1 MGEGNDMDWML
12 TPEQIEFRDRLR
24 AWVDENIPKEAAREA
39 ERVDGNY
46 PHHLFDRLA
55 EGGYHATGVPRE
67 YGGMGA
73 DLTTQLIQS
82 RELSRSLAGMIWIW
96 GSTSFA
102 GANSIGLYGSDA
114 QKRELLPK
122 IAKGQLKVTIGFT
135 EPGGGTDVLGAL
147 RTTATRTDGGWIV
160 NGVKKWCTSA
170 HVSDYVL
177 LLVRTDDKVARK
189 HHGVS
194 LFLLPPRSEGVT
206 LEPLET
212 LGMRGLGT
220 FDMTMEN
227 VFVPDEL
234 VLGEPNNAWYML
246 LPTLANERMLLM
258 GTCLG
263 IMDGVAEETLAYM
276 KTREAFGKPI
286 GAFQA
291 VQHHFANIRM
301 ALHQTEL
308 VAYNAARLADAG
320 ADTFLEVTMGKVIAS
335 EHAVNAADLGIQI
348 FGGMGYS
355 ADNDMQ
361 RYWRDARLMRFS
373 PINNEMARNLVA
385 ERFGL
390 PRSF

>member
-1 MGEGNDMDWML
+1 MEWML
-12 TPEQIEFRDRLR
+12 NPSQIAFRDTLR
-24 AWVDENIPKEAAREA
+24 AWVDRNIPKDAAREG

-55 EGGYHATGVPRE
+55 QGGYHATAVPSE
-67 YGGMGA
+67 YGGKGA
-73 DLTTQLIQS
+73 DLVTQLIQA

-102 GANSIGLYGSDA
+102 GANSIGLYGSES
-114 QKRELLPK
+114 QKRDMLPK
-122 IAKGQLKVTIGFT
+122 IARGELKVTIGFT
-135 EPGGGTDVLGAL
+135 EAGGGTDVLGAL
-147 RTTATRTDGGWIV
+147 KTTAAKVDGGWLI
-160 NGVKKWCTSA
+160 NGVKKWCSSA

-177 LLVRTDDKVARK
+177 LLVRTNDKVERK
-189 HHGVS
+189 HQGVTLFLMPPTAKGVS
-194 LFLLPPRSEGVT
+194 LK
-206 LEPLET
+206 PLTT

-220 FDMTMEN
+220 FEMTMED

-234 VLGEPNNAWYML
+234 VLGEPDKAWYML
-246 LPTLANERMLLM
+246 LPTLANERMLLL

-263 IMDGVAEETLAYM
+263 IMDGIAEDALAYIQ
-276 KTREAFGKPI
+276 KREAFGKPI

-291 VQHHFANIRM
+291 VQHHFANIQM
-301 ALHQTEL
+301 ARHQTEL
-308 VAYNAARLADAG
+308 VAFDAARKADAG
-320 ADTFLEVTMGKVIAS
+320 DDVFMEVTMGKVIAS

-348 FGGMGYS
+348 FGGAGYS
-355 ADNDMQ
+355 GDNDMQ

-373 PINNEMARNLVA
+373 PITNEMARNLVA

>member
-1 MGEGNDMDWML
+1 MEWML
-12 TPEQIEFRDRLR
+12 NTAQIEFRDRLR
-24 AWVDENIPKEAAREA
+24 EWVTENIPNDVAREA
-39 ERVDGNY
+39 EKIDGNY
-46 PHHLFDRLA
+46 PHHLFERLA
-55 EGGYHATGVPRE
+55 EGGYHATAVPQE
-67 YGGMGA
+67 YGGAGA
-73 DLTTQLIQS
+73 DYTTQLIQS

-102 GANSIGLYGSDA
+102 GANSIGLYGTDE

-122 IAKGQLKVTIGFT
+122 IAKGELKVTIGFT
-135 EPGGGTDVLGAL
+135 EPGGGTDVLGTL
-147 RTTATRTDGGWIV
+147 KTTARKVDGGWII

-177 LLVRTDDKVARK
+177 LLVRTNDKVERK

-194 LFLLPPRSEGVT
+194 LFLMSPKAKGVT
-206 LEPLET
+206 LKPLT
-212 LGMRGLGT
+212 TMGMRGLGT
-220 FDMTMEN
+220 FEMTMED
-227 VFVPDEL
+227 VFVPDDRL
-234 VLGEPNNAWYML
+234 LGEPDKAWYML
-246 LPTLANERMLLM
+246 LPTLTNERMLLL

-263 IMDGVAEETLAYM
+263 ILDGVAEDALAYM
-276 KTREAFGKPI
+276 KSREAFGKQI

-291 VQHHFANIRM
+291 VQHHYANIIM
-301 ALHQTEL
+301 ARHQTEL
-308 VAYNAARLADAG
+308 LAFDTARKADAG
-320 ADTFLEVTMGKVIAS
+320 IDTFLEVTMGKVIAS

-385 ERFGL
+385 EHFGL

>member
-1 MGEGNDMDWML
+1 
-12 TPEQIEFRDRLR
+12 
-24 AWVDENIPKEAAREA
+24 
-39 ERVDGNY
+39 
-46 PHHLFDRLA
+46 
-55 EGGYHATGVPRE
+55 
-67 YGGMGA
+67 
-73 DLTTQLIQS
+73 
-82 RELSRSLAGMIWIW
+82 
-96 GSTSFA
+96 
-102 GANSIGLYGSDA
+102 
-114 QKRELLPK
+114 
-122 IAKGQLKVTIGFT
+122 
-135 EPGGGTDVLGAL
+135 
-147 RTTATRTDGGWIV
+147 
-160 NGVKKWCTSA
+160 
-170 HVSDYVL
+170 
-177 LLVRTDDKVARK
+177 
-189 HHGVS
+189 
-194 LFLLPPRSEGVT
+194 
-206 LEPLET
+206 
-212 LGMRGLGT
+212 
-220 FDMTMEN
+220 
-227 VFVPDEL
+227 
-234 VLGEPNNAWYML
+234 
-246 LPTLANERMLLM
+246 ERMLLM

>member
-1 MGEGNDMDWML
+1 MDWML
-12 TPEQIEFRDRLR
+12 NPEQIAFRDTLR
-24 AWVDENIPKEAAREA
+24 AWVEENIPKDAAREG
-39 ERVDGNY
+39 EKVDGNY

-55 EGGYHATGVPRE
+55 KGGYHATAVPKE

-73 DLTTQLIQS
+73 DLTTQLIQA

-102 GANSIGLYGSDA
+102 GANSIGLYGTEQ
-114 QKRELLPK
+114 QKQEFLPK
-122 IAKGQLKVTIGFT
+122 IAKGELKVTIGFT
-135 EPGGGTDVLGAL
+135 EPDGGTDVLGAL
-147 RTTATRTDGGWIV
+147 KTTATRTDGGWII
-160 NGVKKWCTSA
+160 NGVKKWCSSA

-177 LLVRTDDKVARK
+177 LLVRTNKKVERK
-189 HHGVS
+189 HQ
-194 LFLLPPRSEGVT
+194 GVT
-206 LEPLET
+206 LFLMPPNAKGVTLKPLTT

-220 FDMTMEN
+220 FEMTMEN

-234 VLGEPNNAWYML
+234 VLGQPDKAWYML
-246 LPTLANERMLLM
+246 LPTLANERMLLL

-263 IMDGVAEETLAYM
+263 IMDGIAEDVLAYI
-276 KTREAFGKPI
+276 KTRHAFGKEI

-291 VQHHFANIRM
+291 VQHHFANILM
-301 ALHQTEL
+301 ARHQTEL
-308 VAYNAARLADAG
+308 VAFDAGRKADAG
-320 ADTFLEVTMGKVIAS
+320 EDIFMEVTMGKVIAS
-335 EHAVNAADLGIQI
+335 EHAVNAADIGIQL

>member
-1 MGEGNDMDWML
+1 MDWML
-12 TPEQIEFRDRLR
+12 NAEQIEFRDTLR
-24 AWVDENIPKEAAREA
+24 DWVDRELPKHESREA
-39 ERVDGNY
+39 ERIDGNY

-55 EGGYHATGVPRE
+55 QAGYHATSVPVE
-67 YGGMGA
+67 YGGRGA
-73 DLTTQLIQS
+73 DLVTQLIQA

-102 GANSIGLYGSDA
+102 GANSIGLYGSEW
-114 QKRELLPK
+114 QKRTLLPQ
-122 IAKGQLKVTIGFT
+122 IAQGRLKVTIGFT

-147 RTTATRTDGGWIV
+147 RTTAERVNGGWVI
-160 NGVKKWCTSA
+160 NGAKKWCTSA

-177 LLVRTDDKVARK
+177 LLARTNENVARK

-194 LFLLPPRSEGVT
+194 LFLMSPKAQGVS
-206 LEPLET
+206 LSPLTT

-227 VFVPDEL
+227 VFVPDEYL
-234 VLGEPNNAWYML
+234 LGEPDHAWRML

-263 IMDGVAEETLAYM
+263 IIDGVVEDTLAYA
-276 KTREAFGKPI
+276 KSRHAFGKPI
-286 GAFQA
+286 GEFQA
-291 VQHHFANIRM
+291 VQHHFANIVM
-301 ALHQTEL
+301 AQHQTEL
-308 VAYNAARLADAG
+308 VAFNAARQADAG
-320 ADTFLEVTMGKVIAS
+320 ADTFLEVTMGKVITS
-335 EHAVNAADLGIQI
+335 EHAVMAADLGIQI
-348 FGGMGYS
+348 FGGQGYS
-355 ADNDMQ
+355 GDNDMQ

-385 ERFGL
+385 ERFDL

>member
-1 MGEGNDMDWML
+1 MEWML
-12 TPEQIEFRDRLR
+12 NPAQIEFRDTLR
-24 AWVDENIPKEAAREA
+24 AWVDREIPKDAAREA

-46 PHHLFDRLA
+46 PHHLFERLA

-73 DLTTQLIQS
+73 DLVTQLIQS

-102 GANSIGLYGSDA
+102 GANSIGLYGSDS
-114 QKRELLPK
+114 QKQEFLPK

-135 EPGGGTDVLGAL
+135 EPGGGTDVLGSL
-147 RTTATRTDGGWIV
+147 RTFATKVDGGWII
-160 NGVKKWCTSA
+160 NGAKKWCTSA

-177 LLVRTDDKVARK
+177 LLARTNDKVERK
-189 HHGVS
+189 HQGVTLFLMPPKSAGVS
-194 LFLLPPRSEGVT
+194 LK
-206 LEPLET
+206 PLT
-212 LGMRGLGT
+212 SLGMRGLGT

-234 VLGEPNNAWYML
+234 VLGEPDNAWYML
-246 LPTLANERMLLM
+246 LPTLANERTLLM

-263 IMDGVAEETLAYM
+263 IMDGVMEETLAYM
-276 KTREAFGKPI
+276 KSREAFGKQI

-291 VQHHFANIRM
+291 IQHHFSNIVM
-301 ALHQTEL
+301 ARHQTEL
-308 VAYNAARLADAG
+308 VAFNAAHLADAG
-320 ADTFLEVTMGKVIAS
+320 ADTFMEVTMGKVIAS

-355 ADNDMQ
+355 GDNDMQ

-373 PINNEMARNLVA
+373 PITNEMARNLVA

>member
-1 MGEGNDMDWML
+1 MESL
-12 TPEQIEFRDRLR
+12 LKPAQIEFRDRLR
-24 AWVDENIPKEAAREA
+24 EWVKENIPNAAAREA

-46 PHHLFDRLA
+46 PHHLFERLA
-55 EGGYHATGVPRE
+55 EGGYHATAVPKE
-67 YGGMGA
+67 YGGAGA
-73 DLTTQLIQS
+73 DYTTQLIQA

-102 GANSIGLYGSDA
+102 GANSIGLYGTEE

-122 IAKGQLKVTIGFT
+122 IAKGELKVTIGFT

-147 RTTATRTDGGWIV
+147 QTTARKTDGGWII
-160 NGVKKWCTSA
+160 NGTKKWCSSA

-177 LLVRTDDKVARK
+177 LLARTNDQVARK

-194 LFLLPPRSEGVT
+194 LFLMSPKAKGVT
-206 LEPLET
+206 LSPLT
-212 LGMRGLGT
+212 TMGMRGLGT
-220 FDMTMEN
+220 FEMTMED
-227 VFVPDEL
+227 VFVPDDRL
-234 VLGEPNNAWYML
+234 LGEPDNAWYML
-246 LPTLANERMLLM
+246 LPTLTNERMLLL

-263 IMDGVAEETLAYM
+263 IIDGVAEQTLAYM
-276 KTREAFGKPI
+276 KSRMAFGKQI

-291 VQHHFANIRM
+291 VQHHYANIVM
-301 ALHQTEL
+301 ARHQTEL
-308 VAYNAARLADAG
+308 LAFDAARKADAG
-320 ADTFLEVTMGKVIAS
+320 EDTFLEVTMGKVIAS

-385 ERFGL
+385 EHFGL